1 MILCIIYALL
11 NALLLQISKCGELR
25 AFSCNFVASKTATAD
40 LFLQLSISGPCS
52 LQNVN
57 FGSVPHSSDKYN
69 FQNYSF
75 SFNFIFNMIS
85 LISRVLNFV
94 ISKIVKCAGAKS
106 QGEKVCTNGETKRLC
121 IPTVN
126 IRNK

>member
-69 FQNYSF
+69 FQNYSYF
-75 SFNFIFNMIS
+75 FQFHIQYDI
-85 LISRVLNFV
+85 IDLNFV
-94 ISKIVKCAGAKS
+94 ISKIVKCAGARS

-126 IRNK
+126 IRN